1 MLRLDTKTARA
12 KLEVREAP
20 HYIKLAA
27 GRFLGLRK
35 RSEDS
40 QKWTAR
46 MRDDSGEQVHALLGE
61 LSENFDFDQ
70 AVAAARAWFKKHDA
84 GVTGETNDGKPATVE
99 GACRE
104 YVADRKRQKGYK
116 TAATAHR
123 IFARRVYGDLK
134 KAPATGWAIERDPIA
149 AIRLDKI
156 RGRNLEEWRERL
168 LAAKLGRSTI
178 NREMT
183 SIRAALNLAV
193 KNRLVSADQA
203 REWQIVTRYKTD
215 DNRRNVYLDLAQ
227 RQRLLETACTTFT
240 YTVVVNSKVRK
251 YTPRTFESRGAI
263 ANLIEAS
270 MHTGARPGE
279 LVTALRSAFDS
290 RTQSLTLTGKT
301 GKRTVP
307 ISPDGVAFFDRM
319 TKSKLPKAPL
329 LTRDDGKA
337 WGASD
342 WHEVMRAVASLAKMP
357 PGTVLYTL
365 RHSWITEA
373 VLSGMSVL
381 EVARMTGTSL
391 EMIDEHYGHLAE
403 STARARLATIKMV

>member
-1 MLRLDTKTARA
+1 MFRLDTKTGRA
-12 KLEVREAP
+12 KLDIRNAP
-20 HYIKLAA
+20 YFVKILK
-27 GRFLGLRK
+27 GRFLGLR
-35 RSEDS
+35 RFSPELAT
-40 QKWTAR
+40 WTAR
-46 MRDDSGEQVHALLGE
+46 AEDEKGKRIFTVLGE
-61 LSENFDFDQ
+61 LSDAFGYDE
-70 AVAAARAWFKKHDA
+70 ALEAARAWFKKLDA
-84 GVTGETNDGKPATVE
+84 GVTGETGDGKPATVE

-104 YVADRKRQKGYK
+104 YVADRKRQKGDK

-134 KAPATGWAIERDPIA
+134 KAPATGWAIEPDPIA

-156 RGRNLEEWRERL
+156 RGKHLEEWRERL
-168 LAAKLGRSTI
+168 LKAKLGRSTI
-178 NREMT
+178 NRET
-183 SIRAALNLAV
+183 TAIRAALNLAV

-203 REWQIVTRYKTD
+203 REWQIVTRYKVD
-215 DNRRNVYLDLAQ
+215 DNRRDVYLDLAQ
-227 RQRLLETACTTFT
+227 RRRLLETARTTFT

-251 YTPRTFESRGAI
+251 YNPRTLESRGAI
-263 ANLIEAS
+263 ANLIEAT

-290 RTQSLTLTGKT
+290 RTHSLTLSGKT
-301 GKRTVP
+301 GKRTFP
-307 ISPDGVAFFDRM
+307 LSPDGVVFFDRM

-342 WHEVMRAVASLAKMP
+342 WHEVMRAAASLAEMP
-357 PGTVLYTL
+357 HGTVLYTL

-391 EMIDEHYGHLAE
+391 EMIDEHYGHLAD
-403 STARARLATIKMV
+403 STARERLATIKMV